1 MASSPNP
8 QLQRMDPGMSQANIP
23 AATSQKGIILPLGYS
38 TETSLEQWTPSSPA
52 QQEKPF
58 MVREFM
64 ILT

>member
-1 MASSPNP
+1 
-8 QLQRMDPGMSQANIP
+8 MDPGMSQANIP